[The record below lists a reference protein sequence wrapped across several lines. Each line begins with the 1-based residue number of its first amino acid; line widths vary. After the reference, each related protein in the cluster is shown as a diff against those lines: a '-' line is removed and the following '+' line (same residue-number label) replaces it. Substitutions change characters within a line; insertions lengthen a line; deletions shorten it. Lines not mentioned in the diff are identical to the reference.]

1 LKVLDRIGLASDT
14 VEEDLASVD
23 SLEAVVLPSIRDR
36 RLVLHTI
43 AGQCLNV
50 KCYRG
55 FAPADI
61 LSAISQPDVYFQY
74 SNPEGTQRDLSADK
88 ARKAYE
94 YMAIRRNR
102 SKQDLRFFTEVVLN
116 VRSADVISLRH
127 LKNGI
132 ARITIYLDRL
142 NDNPEDPDI
151 SRVEGNHRLA
161 YARGTNMLSPL
172 SIPISFCL
180 TVGIP
185 KLMEARL
192 FRDINSNQRPMNT
205 SHLDNIELQLHRGGS
220 EHAKEHTRI
229 ADMLASDPKSPFLDL
244 VYRGGRRLIGTRFV
258 ISLRTL
264 GNLSRL
270 FVLRSDKLG
279 ELSFEEQYAVIRSYW
294 NSIAKVFPREWNDG
308 SNGYL
313 MMKSAGL
320 SALTMLGAR
329 LFDDLS
335 LLGRLDDL
343 ENSLT
348 PLRRN
353 VNWKIKGPLQ
363 GLNGLGGANI
373 IYRKYLAPSV
383 ESLGGSTNGSLKRQ
397 IRKLMNQETLRAT

>member
-1 LKVLDRIGLASDT
+1 MLDRIGLAGDV
-14 VEEDLASVD
+14 VEEEMASVD
-23 SLEAVVLPSIRDR
+23 SLDAVVLPHLHSRK
-36 RLVLHTI
+36 LVLQTI

-50 KCYRG
+50 ECYRG
-55 FAPADI
+55 FAPADV
-61 LSAISQPDVYFQY
+61 LSSISQPDVYFQY
-74 SNPEGTQRDLSADK
+74 SNPEGTQRDLSIDK

-116 VRSADVISLRH
+116 VRNPDVISVRQLRD
-127 LKNGI
+127 GI
-132 ARITIYLDRL
+132 ARVTIFLDRL
-142 NDNPEDPDI
+142 SDSPEDPDI

-161 YARGTNMLSPL
+161 YARGTSSLQPL

-205 SHLDNIELQLHRGGS
+205 SHLDNIELQLHRSGS
-220 EHAKEHTRI
+220 EQAKEHTRI
-229 ADMLASDPKSPFLDL
+229 ADMLANDPKSPFLDL
-244 VYRGGRRLIGTRFV
+244 VYRGGKRLVGTRFV

-279 ELSFEEQYAVIRSYW
+279 ELNFEEQYAVIRSYW
-294 NSIAKVFPREWNDG
+294 DFVSKVFPKEWNDG
-308 SNGYL
+308 TNAYL

-329 LFDDLS
+329 LFDDLT
-335 LLGRLDDL
+335 LLGKLDEL
-343 ENSLT
+343 ENSLL
-348 PLRRN
+348 PLRRT
-353 VNWKIKGPLQ
+353 VNWKVKGPLQ

-373 IYRKYLAPSV
+373 IYRKHLLPCV
-383 ESLGGSTNGSLKRQ
+383 EKMDASANGSLKRQ
-397 IRKLMNQETLRAT
+397 IKKLMN